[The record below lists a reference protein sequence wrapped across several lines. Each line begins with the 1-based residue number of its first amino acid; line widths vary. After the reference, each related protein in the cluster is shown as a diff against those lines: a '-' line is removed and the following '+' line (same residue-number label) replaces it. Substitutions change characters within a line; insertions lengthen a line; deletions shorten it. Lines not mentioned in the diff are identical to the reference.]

1 VLPFVPFLLAAH
13 LRGDQEG
20 GCEENSVKEE
30 EEEEEEE
37 IRAQIV

>member
-30 EEEEEEE
+30 EEEEEE